1 MRRHEIE
8 SDKGVQ
14 EEQLNAIDYTRRVT
28 SRSLA
33 SVATDD
39 ATPRTS
45 TISCFSRGYHMAQAA
60 GRPSVT
66 YFRSFLSPNW
76 SVRASESGQAS
87 RSHQLLNAVGCV
99 TGISPGSHAIL
110 PLAQRSLA
118 KLIKL
123 IDDEMESI
131 GGQKVI
137 LPSLVPSSLLKKS
150 NRLPEIK
157 DDLYFVSNSD
167 LLLAPTHEEVV
178 THLISTLGSLSYK
191 SLPLCLYQIGPKF
204 RHEKRPKGGLLR
216 GREFIMK
223 DMYSFDWCEEE
234 AQNTY
239 NKVSTAYKCLF
250 KRLELDVVQAKAD
263 PGNIGGTVSHEYHI
277 LNRAGEDVL
286 LMCSSCGC
294 TSNIEVKKAQD
305 KEKEEEKKRRKKKVD
320 ANSSI
325 RERGTMMTGE
335 ENKDEEMYSCP
346 SCHSNQVTQERAIE
360 VAHTFLLGT
369 RYSSPFNAKA
379 VSPQGK
385 SNLLH
390 MGCYGLGVTR
400 FLAASLECQSNNE
413 RVKWPRLIAPFHL
426 VLVPPHSQA
435 AEYSFATQFITD
447 LAYDLAKTTGLDILI
462 DDRSE
467 LGIGK
472 RDKDHLLRGIP
483 FIVNAGVD
491 CSPHSLPKLELL
503 DTDCVSLSHGFDS
516 KKASKSLLTH
526 SELFDL
532 ARKASREL
540 DTLRQVSR

>member
-1 MRRHEIE
+1 
-8 SDKGVQ
+8 
-14 EEQLNAIDYTRRVT
+14 
-28 SRSLA
+28 
-33 SVATDD
+33 
-39 ATPRTS
+39 
-45 TISCFSRGYHMAQAA
+45 MAHTA

-66 YFRSFLSPNW
+66 YFRSFFSPNW
-76 SVRASESGQAS
+76 SVRASEPGQGS
-87 RSHQLLNAVGCV
+87 RSHQLLSATGCV
-99 TGISPGSHAIL
+99 AGLSPGSHAIL

-137 LPSLVPSSLLKKS
+137 LPSLVSSNLLEKS
-150 NRLPEIK
+150 NRLPKIQ
-157 DDLYFVSNSD
+157 DDIYCVKKSD

-191 SLPLCLYQIGPKF
+191 SLPLCLYQIGAKF
-204 RHEKRPKGGLLR
+204 RQEKRPKGGLLR

-223 DMYSFDWCEEE
+223 DMYSFDWCDEE
-234 AQNTY
+234 AKNTY
-239 NKVSTAYKCLF
+239 KKVSTAYKCLF
-250 KRLELDVVQAKAD
+250 KRLELDVIQAQAD

-286 LMCSSCGC
+286 LMCNSCGC
-294 TSNIEVKKAQD
+294 TSNIEVNKSQD
-305 KEKEEEKKRRKKKVD
+305 REKVD

-325 RERGTMMTGE
+325 RKTSTLMGE
-335 ENKDEEMYSCP
+335 ENNDGMYSCP
-346 SCHSNQVTQERAIE
+346 SCKSKQVTQERAIE

-369 RYSSPFNAKA
+369 RYSSPFNVKA
-379 VSPQGK
+379 VSPQGER
-385 SNLLH
+385 NLIH

-426 VLVPPHSQA
+426 VFVPPHSQA
-435 AEYSFATQFITD
+435 TEFSFATQFITD
-447 LAYDLAKTTGLDILI
+447 LAYDLAKTTGLDVLI

-503 DTDCVSLSHGFDS
+503 DTDDVSLSQFDS
-516 KKASKSLLTH
+516 KKARKTLLTH

-540 DTLRQVSR
+540 QTLRQVSR